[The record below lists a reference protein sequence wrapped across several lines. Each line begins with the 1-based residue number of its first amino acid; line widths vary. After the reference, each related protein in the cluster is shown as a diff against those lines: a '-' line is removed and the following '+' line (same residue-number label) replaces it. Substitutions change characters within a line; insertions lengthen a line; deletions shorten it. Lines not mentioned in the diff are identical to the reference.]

1 MRRFLMILRMMT
13 IMMFR
18 NRTVLFFNMALPT
31 ASFVIFGLIF
41 QRNIVTLNQAP
52 DALRTSYPLWLLPG
66 MIVSNI
72 IAAGLMGN
80 TASMLAWR
88 ERGIFDR
95 IAVMPMPL
103 WQVMF
108 ARVCTQLA
116 VIVTQAALLVLI
128 GTLAFGFAFDLR
140 NLPITLI
147 FTILGSLV
155 FLAFGQLIASAVER
169 VEIGSLICQVV
180 YMPLAFLT
188 GLMIPLAILP
198 QAIQPIARLT
208 PSYMAVDLL
217 RGAMLAGNGGTQPFI
232 HIVALLG
239 YIVAALMGS
248 AYLSRRQL
256 S

>member
-1 MRRFLMILRMMT
+1 MMT

-31 ASFVIFGLIF
+31 ASFVTFGMIF
-41 QRNIVTLNQAP
+41 QRNMVALNP
-52 DALRTSYPLWLLPG
+52 SSDALRISYPLWLLPG
-66 MIVSNI
+66 IIVSNI
-72 IAAGLMGN
+72 MAAGLMGN

-95 IAVMPMPL
+95 IAVMPMPV

-108 ARVCTQLA
+108 ARVLTQLA
-116 VIVTQAALLVLI
+116 VIVTQAVLLVLV

-140 NLPITLI
+140 NLPITLF
-147 FTILGSLV
+147 FTLVGSLA

-169 VEIGSLICQVV
+169 VEIGGLICQVI

-198 QAIQPIARLT
+198 EALQPIAQLA
-208 PSYMAVDLL
+208 PSYMTAALL
-217 RGAMLAGNGGTQPFI
+217 RGAMLAGNGGSQPAV
-232 HIVALLG
+232 HLAALLG
-239 YIVAALMGS
+239 YIAVALIGS

-256 S
+256 N